1 MSKVIDE
8 VRHKIACGQNLFRR
22 STIEKMLAEYDRLL
36 MRNTALENA
45 VEHVNAADG
54 GDAPVSNEQ
63 CGNCDAWRTVRN
75 GVIEKCRN
83 CGDEEIELVAVAD
96 VIL

>member
-36 MRNTALENA
+36 MRNTALEKNA
-45 VEHVNAADG
+45 VEQCVQADG
-54 GDAPVSNEQ
+54 AGVCPNCKSEWRFHDPRVCSVPAPQ
-63 CGNCDAWRTVRN
+63 
-75 GVIEKCRN
+75 
-83 CGDEEIELVAVAD
+83 VA
-96 VIL
+96 